1 MVRILAEAALIF
13 LIVAGYRLESI
24 SKENSGCG
32 RFLNDEFCNKE
43 RETSGPLFE
52 NFFEIGKVPGC
63 HDSGKIGS
71 NRSFWATCRAPTLP
85 TMTMS
90 LLQYWVGISVTDKHS
105 SGLPN
110 P

>member
-1 MVRILAEAALIF
+1 MVRILAEAALIV
-13 LIVAGYRLESI
+13 LIVVGLRLEMI
-24 SKENSGCG
+24 STENSGCG
-32 RFLNDEFCNKE
+32 RFLNDEFCNRE
-43 RETSGPLFE
+43 RETCGSLFE

-63 HDSGKIGS
+63 PASGKTGS
-71 NRSFWATCRAPTLP
+71 NKSFWATCRAPTLP

-105 SGLPN
+105 SGLPS